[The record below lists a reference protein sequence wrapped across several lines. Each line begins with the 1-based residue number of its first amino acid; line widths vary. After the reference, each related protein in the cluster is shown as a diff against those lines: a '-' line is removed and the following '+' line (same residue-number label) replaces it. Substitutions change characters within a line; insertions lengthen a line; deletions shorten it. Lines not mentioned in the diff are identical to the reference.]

1 MVEPVGGEMKR
12 CSTCGVEK
20 SLESFYR
27 YKRNKDGHLGVCK
40 RCFLELRAKNEEKRR
55 AGQRWLRMGAYKV
68 SPRVGVRGSGSTRGE
83 RS

>member
-1 MVEPVGGEMKR
+1 MKR

-40 RCFLELRAKNEEKRR
+40 RCFLARKYELDGIRR
-55 AGQRWLRMGAYKV
+55 AGHRWLWMGTYQV
-68 SPRVGVRGSGSTRGE
+68 SPRAGVRGSGSARGG
-83 RS
+83 RSAAS